1 MKNRL
6 IRNFWEGIIMTICPN
21 CGRQLEDGMAC
32 NCMAQPMQPQMQPP
46 MGAPMQPPMPKP
58 QGQGSAVVT
67 NGVNGIIGI
76 LTNPIQGVRNYIA
89 TSTWLWSGILVAIS
103 IVVNFIFR
111 IVNTIKYDYKVSDL
125 FLGTLRN
132 ILYVGLSTAAMA
144 LFVYLFVTLIGNS
157 KIDWEKAFGVAT
169 ITLLI
174 TVPATIILNIWGY
187 VKWSD
192 NFFYTFFN
200 WIFSTIRECKDILA
214 VLLAFFAVGT
224 YLTDAKKHVMTFVSA
239 WCAHYFVAFIISYIL
254 DKIF

>member
-1 MKNRL
+1 
-6 IRNFWEGIIMTICPN
+6 MTICPN

-32 NCMAQPMQPQMQPP
+32 NCMAQPMQPQMQPPMGQPMQPMMQPPMGAPMQPP

-125 FLGTLRN
+125 FLGTSPYIPHNKMHPLC
-132 ILYVGLSTAAMA
+132 ILQ
-144 LFVYLFVTLIGNS
+144 NS
-157 KIDWEKAFGVAT
+157 K
-169 ITLLI
+169 
-174 TVPATIILNIWGY
+174 
-187 VKWSD
+187 
-192 NFFYTFFN
+192 
-200 WIFSTIRECKDILA
+200 
-214 VLLAFFAVGT
+214 
-224 YLTDAKKHVMTFVSA
+224 H
-239 WCAHYFVAFIISYIL
+239 
-254 DKIF
+254 